1 MIKEE
6 NLKFFINSL
15 SNEQLGKVIR
25 ELITPSNIL
34 FSDSEK
40 YIFDILKS
48 EYQII
53 TSKQENYKTA
63 ALKRWEKRK
72 AGAIQKEKTQKED
85 LPKNATFK
93 DYKKALT
100 VNNNQNADYSTFYF
114 SKVKQDL
121 TPEQMDI
128 IIKAE
133 DIF

>member
-1 MIKEE
+1 MINEKTLNPFL
-6 NLKFFINSL
+6 NLL
-15 SNEQLGKVIR
+15 SNEQIGKVIR
-25 ELITPSNIL
+25 EFLKPSNIFL
-34 FSDSEK
+34 NEIEAVLLSSLNEK
-40 YIFDILKS
+40 K
-48 EYQII
+48 
-53 TSKQENYKTA
+53 ENYKTA

>member
-1 MIKEE
+1 MFYLDS
-6 NLKFFINSL
+6 NLKL
-15 SNEQLGKVIR
+15 SFNLLSFESIGKIIKCFVCEESTKDLNEVEKILYLEIKQFNEGKK
-25 ELITPSNIL
+25 
-34 FSDSEK
+34 EK
-40 YIFDILKS
+40 R
-48 EYQII
+48 
-53 TSKQENYKTA
+53 KTA